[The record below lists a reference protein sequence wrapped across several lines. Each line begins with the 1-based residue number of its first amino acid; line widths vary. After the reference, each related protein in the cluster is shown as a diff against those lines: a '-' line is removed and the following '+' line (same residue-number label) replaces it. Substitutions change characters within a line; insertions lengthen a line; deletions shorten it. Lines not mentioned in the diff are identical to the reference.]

1 MEFMS
6 NVSSGLD
13 MSKPSLF
20 ELLSES
26 QLRDLLEPSVRYL
39 LAVITQRHP
48 RYLIHIFNRYDEFYA
63 LFMLLVERHYLRR
76 WGGSFTE
83 NFYGIKRE
91 RVLAKD
97 LPRAGKSVPDILAG
111 STRLKKADI
120 WKSLFIIVRT
130 HIHRV
135 GNSDAA
141 LMVCDD
147 RLAYR
152 I

>member
-13 MSKPSLF
+13 ESKPSLF

-26 QLRDLLEPSVRYL
+26 QLRDLLEPSVRYV
-39 LAVITQRHP
+39 LAVLTQRHP

-97 LPRAGKSVPDILAG
+97 LPRAGRSVPDILAG
-111 STRLKKADI
+111 STRLKRADV
-120 WKSLFIIVRT
+120 WKSLFIIVRKHYAT
-130 HIHRV
+130 VRMEFWRQL
-135 GNSDAA
+135 G
-141 LMVCDD
+141 
-147 RLAYR
+147 
-152 I
+152 